1 MYLRYIRAFAALA
14 ALALAGCAT
23 LDEPWRGDGLA
34 ESPAAQT
41 CADSFTALDAAVDRA
56 GVRDAEARRVPG
68 FPYLRVDRFG
78 AKIGARL
85 GVHSG
90 VQPQDAANDTDPA
103 SAQWLSRL
111 QALDQA
117 ARRVEI
123 SNLPDAAIRLLQQG
137 GDGRAAL
144 IDLVARCAALLR
156 DQDMKSPSRVAL
168 IRARAQVPDD
178 YVTWQR
184 VVGLYGLTQIP
195 FSKGIAQW
203 HTEAMRDFRNAA
215 GGRESPYPLMRYA
228 LANPLAAT
236 REQIAAVIHRA
247 SDNPLRIP
255 QFSDAE
261 RMLLLHAYAP
271 VFEVETG
278 GAYDHIGRLGWGT
291 GTAPEVDSAV
301 PVVYHRI
308 AFTGYGEQT
317 LTQLVYTI
325 WFAER
330 PADHPLDVLAGLLDG
345 VVIRVTLSAEGDP
358 LLYDSIHPCGCYHMF
373 FPTPRVQAQ
382 RAPDGA
388 GEWAFVPVALPL
400 HTVGERLAVRVAS
413 RSHYLVNVTLDQAGA
428 THGYTLM
435 PEDELRTLPNVA
447 GTRSAYGPDGLIS
460 GTARG
465 ERLFFWPMGIPSAGA
480 MRQWGHHATAF
491 VGRRHFDDADL
502 IEKRF
507 RIVAPH

>member
-1 MYLRYIRAFAALA
+1 M
-14 ALALAGCAT
+14 LAG
-23 LDEPWRGDGLA
+23 R
-34 ESPAAQT
+34 
-41 CADSFTALDAAVDRA
+41 
-56 GVRDAEARRVPG
+56 
-68 FPYLRVDRFG
+68 
-78 AKIGARL
+78 
-85 GVHSG
+85 
-90 VQPQDAANDTDPA
+90 
-103 SAQWLSRL
+103 
-111 QALDQA
+111 
-117 ARRVEI
+117 
-123 SNLPDAAIRLLQQG
+123 
-137 GDGRAAL
+137 
-144 IDLVARCAALLR
+144 
-156 DQDMKSPSRVAL
+156 
-168 IRARAQVPDD
+168 
-178 YVTWQR
+178 
-184 VVGLYGLTQIP
+184 
-195 FSKGIAQW
+195 
-203 HTEAMRDFRNAA
+203 
-215 GGRESPYPLMRYA
+215 
-228 LANPLAAT
+228 
-236 REQIAAVIHRA
+236 
-247 SDNPLRIP
+247 
-255 QFSDAE
+255 
-261 RMLLLHAYAP
+261 
-271 VFEVETG
+271 
-278 GAYDHIGRLGWGT
+278 
-291 GTAPEVDSAV
+291 
-301 PVVYHRI
+301 
-308 AFTGYGEQT
+308 
-317 LTQLVYTI
+317 
-325 WFAER
+325 
-330 PADHPLDVLAGLLDG
+330 LDG